1 MFTSRP
7 CSHHPWRTS
16 FLGRL
21 RGLSYGAGHV
31 CSWGRRPCNANP
43 PPQLRKVPCLPV
55 QSENNKELSVA
66 AASGVQCTH
75 QNMSKSHSLLLPP
88 THLSMRDSPALTRF
102 FFFFSI
108 WPPFQPMKD
117 TYDCRR
123 QCNIRPPRTGDRGLW
138 KVKTEDS
145 LNVTK
150 EPKNVVKVGF
160 MEGKKNDS
168 RWCYVIPCDHV
179 ITVKKY
185 NPGRKRTG
193 NVGAKC
199 KIKQL

>member
-102 FFFFSI
+102 FFFFLFDPLFNPWKTRTIADDNVIFARLEPEIEDFGRS
-108 WPPFQPMKD
+108 K
-117 TYDCRR
+117 RR
-123 QCNIRPPRTGDRGLW
+123 TRWTWQRNRRMWSRWVLW
-138 KVKTEDS
+138 R
-145 LNVTK
+145 
-150 EPKNVVKVGF
+150 
-160 MEGKKNDS
+160 GKKM
-168 RWCYVIPCDHV
+168 IPAGVTSFHV
-179 ITVKKY
+179 T
-185 NPGRKRTG
+185 T
-193 NVGAKC
+193 
-199 KIKQL
+199 